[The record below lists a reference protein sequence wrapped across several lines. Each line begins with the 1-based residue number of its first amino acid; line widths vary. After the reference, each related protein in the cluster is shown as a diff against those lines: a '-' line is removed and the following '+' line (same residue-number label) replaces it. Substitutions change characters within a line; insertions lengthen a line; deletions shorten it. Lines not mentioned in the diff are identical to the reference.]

1 MFSRG
6 YSHRRYRNARSN
18 GTYSSR
24 RSSIRSRSTG
34 NTRAARAQRDS
45 ATVVINRIAPFN
57 VYIYGDYYKAAGLGG
72 TAVGAIAISHW
83 DELRKSQFFPNY
95 SSMYDQMRLDKTRI
109 KITGSSATT
118 FINTPYSSP
127 SIILAFDRNGL
138 NSTQFV
144 KLPNTQ
150 VSSDKSP
157 VAFPDPNLVSTY
169 SSAQTRQWSSGNSF
183 SMYQTVYPSTIQ
195 EKGQYIATG
204 ALVAPTDPANITG
217 SIPDSEFSNPC
228 SFWQHQSYPFKPITL
243 LAVRLPTPAE
253 TQNTYIFNIEFEFTV
268 TFRGMRKPGIA
279 ASSKSL
285 QNDLLLTPFS
295 DTIVSNGIVHV
306 TPDEVSS
313 SAKGFSSIDINVNVP
328 QEAAPDPDIQP
339 HTITLTDLNFPK
351 TFEIDTEEPDAPD
364 GWNPITIQYTGSP
377 DALHSCNLGE
387 RTLTLH
393 DLNFPKTFRAS
404 DYITGSNP
412 GFSSLMLEYAPPP
425 PSSPIPVTHISAI
438 STISGDPVSVSTPF
452 SSFTFVSNASIISG
466 GTLFRINIPHDF
478 TLLHI
483 TAYYTSQNTLF
494 CYSLDTI
501 RNSGQGTMEYILY
514 TNPSF
519 PLKYAQGSY
528 YILINPFDSNVLFT
542 VMADVSGQ
550 QIPISSVF
558 SQSSASLSVHE
569 PVFSSAEGIIPAST
583 FSFDLKFEPIST
595 D

>member
-6 YSHRRYRNARSN
+6 YSYRRYRNARSN

-57 VYIYGDYYKAAGLGG
+57 VYIHGDYYEAAGQGG

-109 KITGSSATT
+109 KITGSSAVSGES
-118 FINTPYSSP
+118 PYDSP

-138 NSTQFV
+138 NSTQYV
-144 KLPNTQ
+144 KLPNAQ
-150 VSSDKSP
+150 VSSSKPP

-204 ALVAPTDPANITG
+204 ALQAPIDPSTITG
-217 SIPDSEFSNPC
+217 NIPDSEFANPC
-228 SFWQHQSYPFKPITL
+228 SFWQHQSYPFKPVTL
-243 LAVRLPTPAE
+243 LAVRKPQPVKI
-253 TQNTYIFNIEFEFTV
+253 QNLYIFNIEFEFTV

-351 TFEIDTEEPDAPD
+351 TFSLDNTSSEGLD
-364 GWNPITIQYTGSP
+364 GWNSVVLNYTSPSFPISIRSFNATYISSGNYT
-377 DALHSCNLGE
+377 
-387 RTLTLH
+387 TT
-393 DLNFPKTFRAS
+393 
-404 DYITGSNP
+404 YITASK
-412 GFSSLMLEYAPPP
+412 F
-425 PSSPIPVTHISAI
+425 T
-438 STISGDPVSVSTPF
+438 SVSTIP
-452 SSFTFVSNASIISG
+452 NIGEGYLASIDVQPDS
-466 GTLFRINIPHDF
+466 TLV
-478 TLLHI
+478 LI
-483 TAYYTSQNTLF
+483 TAYFKQNGSIF
-494 CYSLDTI
+494 CYSFDTVHNDGSQNI
-501 RNSGQGTMEYILY
+501 QFRLSTNSAYPVRYAKQVYTYI
-514 TNPSF
+514 TDSI
-519 PLKYAQGSY
+519 G
-528 YILINPFDSNVLFT
+528 SNVLFSL
-542 VMADVSGQ
+542 MASISDTSVPVGSLTSQ
-550 QIPISSVF
+550 EATSSVNEF
-558 SQSSASLSVHE
+558 A
-569 PVFSSAEGIIPAST
+569 FTSAEAIIPASYYK
-583 FSFDLKFEPIST
+583 FDLEFEPLDIQ
-595 D
+595 

>member
-6 YSHRRYRNARSN
+6 YSYRRYRNARSN

-57 VYIYGDYYKAAGLGG
+57 VYIYGDYYEAAGLGG

-109 KITGSSATT
+109 KITGSSAVSGES
-118 FINTPYSSP
+118 PYDSP

-138 NSTQFV
+138 NSTQYV

-150 VSSDKSP
+150 VSSNKSP

-204 ALVAPTDPANITG
+204 ALVAPTDPATITG

-243 LAVRLPTPAE
+243 LAVRLPKPTELP
-253 TQNTYIFNIEFEFTV
+253 NVYIFNIEFEFTV

-279 ASSKSL
+279 ASSKSI
-285 QNDLLLTPFS
+285 QNDLLLTPYS

-313 SAKGFSSIDINVNVP
+313 TAKGFSSIDINVNVP

-364 GWNPITIQYTGSP
+364 GWNPITIQYKGS
-377 DALHSCNLGE
+377 AQHSCNLGE
-387 RTLTLH
+387 RTLSLP
-393 DLNFPKTFRAS
+393 DLKFPKTFRAS
-404 DYITGSNP
+404 DYIEGSNP
-412 GFSSLMLEYAPPP
+412 GFSSFTLTYPGPL
-425 PSSPIPVTHISAI
+425 SPIPINRFYYMDLSDSNTRAFVDLSHFSASDVIFDSAGAILTTHVPPRQIFLTVTGLHNS
-438 STISGDPVSVSTPF
+438 SGDTIAYLINSFANYRNSTTVTLKLSIPAEYLVDGYRISNSVKYYFINDTDALGVFIGPVYDFAPNFPVLL
-452 SSFTFVSNASIISG
+452 G
-466 GTLFRINIPHDF
+466 GTLSFSLSD
-478 TLLHI
+478 T
-483 TAYYTSQNTLF
+483 TSS
-494 CYSLDTI
+494 CSLMD
-501 RNSGQGTMEYILY
+501 SSQYILP
-514 TNPSF
+514 T
-519 PLKYAQGSY
+519 
-528 YILINPFDSNVLFT
+528 
-542 VMADVSGQ
+542 
-550 QIPISSVF
+550 SVF
-558 SQSSASLSVHE
+558 RL
-569 PVFSSAEGIIPAST
+569 PY
-583 FSFDLKFEPIST
+583 SFVAAD
-595 D
+595 

>member
-6 YSHRRYRNARSN
+6 YSYRRYRNARSN

-57 VYIYGDYYKAAGLGG
+57 VYIYGEHYESSGG
-72 TAVGAIAISHW
+72 TVHGAIAISHW

-109 KITGSSATT
+109 KITGSQAVAGE
-118 FINTPYSSP
+118 NPYSSP

-138 NSTQFV
+138 NSTQYV
-144 KLPNTQ
+144 KLPNAQ
-150 VSSDKSP
+150 VPSSKP
-157 VAFPDPNLVSTY
+157 AVAFPDPNLVSTY

-204 ALVAPTDPANITG
+204 ALQAPIDPSTITG
-217 SIPDSEFSNPC
+217 NIPDSEFANPC
-228 SFWQHQSYPFKPITL
+228 SFWQHQSYPFKPVTL
-243 LAVRLPTPAE
+243 LAVRLPQPVKS
-253 TQNTYIFNIEFEFTV
+253 QNTYIFNIEFEFTV

-279 ASSKSL
+279 ASSQSL
-285 QNDLLLTPFS
+285 QNDLLLTPYS
-295 DTIVSNGIVHV
+295 ETIVSNGTVHV

-364 GWNPITIQYTGSP
+364 GWNPITIKYTGP
-377 DALHSCNLGE
+377 AQHTCNLAE
-387 RTLTLH
+387 RTLTLS

-404 DYITGSNP
+404 DYITGSEP
-412 GFSSLMLEYAPPP
+412 GFSSLKLEYAPPP
-425 PSSPIPVTHISAI
+425 PSSPIPVTHISGI
-438 STISGDPVSVSTPF
+438 STLSGAPVSFSTPF

-466 GTLFRINIPHDF
+466 GTLFAINIPSDF

-483 TAYYTSQNTLF
+483 TAYFRQDGSIF

-501 RNSGQGTMEYILY
+501 RNSGKGTMEYILS
-514 TNPSF
+514 TSPSF

-528 YILINPFDSNVLFT
+528 YILTNTFDSNVLFS

-569 PVFSSAEGIIPAST
+569 VVFSSAEGIIPAST
-583 FSFDLKFEPIST
+583 FSFDLEFRPS
-595 D
+595 DV

>member
-6 YSHRRYRNARSN
+6 YSYRRYRNARSN

-57 VYIYGDYYKAAGLGG
+57 VYIYGDYYEAAGLGG

-109 KITGSSATT
+109 KITGSSAVSGES
-118 FINTPYSSP
+118 PYDSP

-138 NSTQFV
+138 NSTQYV

-150 VSSDKSP
+150 VSSNKSP

-204 ALVAPTDPANITG
+204 ALVAPTDPATITG

-243 LAVRLPTPAE
+243 LAVRLPKPTELP
-253 TQNTYIFNIEFEFTV
+253 NVYIFNIEFEFTV

-279 ASSKSL
+279 ASSKSI
-285 QNDLLLTPFS
+285 QNDLLLTPYS

-313 SAKGFSSIDINVNVP
+313 TAKGFSSIDINVNVP

-364 GWNPITIQYTGSP
+364 GWNPITIQYKGS
-377 DALHSCNLGE
+377 AQHSCNLEE
-387 RTLTLH
+387 RTISIP
-393 DLNFPKTFRAS
+393 DLKFPKTFRAS
-404 DYITGSNP
+404 DYIEGSSP
-412 GFSSLMLEYAPPP
+412 GLSSLTLNYT
-425 PSSPIPVTHISAI
+425 PSFSPIPVTHISAI

-452 SSFTFVSNASIISG
+452 SSFTYVSNASIISDN
-466 GTLFRINIPHDF
+466 TLFQINIPHDF

-483 TAYYTSQNTLF
+483 TAYYTSQNNIF
-494 CYSLDTI
+494 CYSLNTI
-501 RNSGQGTMEYILY
+501 RNSGRGTIEYSLS
-514 TNPSF
+514 TNPSS

-528 YILINPFDSNVLFT
+528 YILLNSFDSNVLFT
-542 VMADVSGQ
+542 VMADVLGQ
-550 QIPISSVF
+550 EIPISSVF
-558 SQSSASLSVHE
+558 SRSSDSLSVRE
-569 PVFSSAEGIIPAST
+569 PVFSSAEGIISAST
-583 FSFDLKFEPIST
+583 FLFNLAFTPLDT
-595 D
+595 Q

>member
-6 YSHRRYRNARSN
+6 YSYRRYRNARSS

-57 VYIYGDYYKAAGLGG
+57 VYIYGEYYKASLGG
-72 TAVGAIAISHW
+72 TTFGAIAISHW

-109 KITGSSATT
+109 KITGSSAVS
-118 FINTPYSSP
+118 NDNPYDSP

-144 KLPNTQ
+144 KLPNSQ
-150 VSSDKSP
+150 VPSSFSP

-169 SSAQTRQWSSGNSF
+169 SSSQTRQWSSGNSF

-204 ALVAPTDPANITG
+204 ALVAPVDPSTITG
-217 SIPDSEFSNPC
+217 NIPDSEFSNPC

-243 LAVRLPTPAE
+243 LAVRLPQPVQTN
-253 TQNTYIFNIEFEFTV
+253 NTYIFNIEFEFTV

-328 QEAAPDPDIQP
+328 QESAPDPDIQP

-351 TFEIDTEEPDAPD
+351 TFEIDAEEPDAPD
-364 GWNPITIQYTGSP
+364 GWNPITIQYSGPPPSP
-377 DALHSCNLGE
+377 TSCNLGE
-387 RTLTLH
+387 RTLSLS

-404 DYITGSNP
+404 DYIEGSNP
-412 GFSSLMLEYAPPP
+412 GFSSFTLTYPGPL
-425 PSSPIPVTHISAI
+425 SPIRINRFYYTDLSDLSTHNFVDFSGFSIFPNGTINSDGTVFSAQVPPHQICLTVTGLHNSSGDTIAYLINSFANYRSS
-438 STISGDPVSVSTPF
+438 STITFKLSFPAEYIIDGYRFSNSVKFHFIKDTDAMGVFIGPVYDFAPNFPVLL
-452 SSFTFVSNASIISG
+452 G
-466 GTLFRINIPHDF
+466 GTLSFS
-478 TLLHI
+478 LS
-483 TAYYTSQNTLF
+483 AETSS
-494 CYSLDTI
+494 YSLMG
-501 RNSGQGTMEYILY
+501 SSQYIL
-514 TNPSF
+514 
-519 PLKYAQGSY
+519 
-528 YILINPFDSNVLFT
+528 
-542 VMADVSGQ
+542 
-550 QIPISSVF
+550 
-558 SQSSASLSVHE
+558 
-569 PVFSSAEGIIPAST
+569 PASAFCFPYT
-583 FSFDLKFEPIST
+583 FVAAD
-595 D
+595 

>member
-6 YSHRRYRNARSN
+6 YSYRRYRNARSN

-57 VYIYGDYYKAAGLGG
+57 VYIYGEHYEAAGQGG
-72 TAVGAIAISHW
+72 TVHGAIAISHW

-109 KITGSSATT
+109 KITGSSAVA
-118 FINTPYSSP
+118 NDNPYDSP

-138 NSTQFV
+138 NSTQYV

-150 VSSDKSP
+150 VPSTKPP

-204 ALVAPTDPANITG
+204 ALQAPLDPSNIT
-217 SIPDSEFSNPC
+217 SNIPDSEFANPC
-228 SFWQHQSYPFKPITL
+228 SFWQHQSYPFKPVTL
-243 LAVRLPTPAE
+243 LAVRLPQPVKS
-253 TQNTYIFNIEFEFTV
+253 QNTYIFNIEFEFTV

-364 GWNPITIQYTGSP
+364 GWNPITIQYKGS
-377 DALHSCNLGE
+377 AQHSCNLAE
-387 RTLTLH
+387 RTLTLS

-404 DYITGSNP
+404 DYIEGSGP
-412 GFSSLMLEYAPPP
+412 GFSSITLTYPGPL
-425 PSSPIPVTHISAI
+425 SPIPINRFYYTDLSDTNTHNFVDFAHFIVFPNGTINSNGTVFSAQVPPHQICLTVTGLHNSSGDTIAYLINSFANYKSS
-438 STISGDPVSVSTPF
+438 STITFNLSFPPEYIVDGYRFSNSVKFCFIKDTDAMGVFIGPVYDFAPNFPVLL
-452 SSFTFVSNASIISG
+452 G
-466 GTLFRINIPHDF
+466 GTLSFSLSD
-478 TLLHI
+478 T
-483 TAYYTSQNTLF
+483 TSS
-494 CYSLDTI
+494 YSLMG
-501 RNSGQGTMEYILY
+501 SSQYILPTSAFRLPY
-514 TNPSF
+514 SF
-519 PLKYAQGSY
+519 VAV
-528 YILINPFDSNVLFT
+528 D
-542 VMADVSGQ
+542 
-550 QIPISSVF
+550 
-558 SQSSASLSVHE
+558 
-569 PVFSSAEGIIPAST
+569 
-583 FSFDLKFEPIST
+583 
-595 D
+595 

>member
-6 YSHRRYRNARSN
+6 YSYRRYRNARSN

-57 VYIYGDYYKAAGLGG
+57 VYIYGEHYKAAGQGG
-72 TAVGAIAISHW
+72 TVHGAIAISHW

-109 KITGSSATT
+109 KITGSSAVT
-118 FINTPYSSP
+118 NGNPYDSP
-127 SIILAFDRNGL
+127 SIVLAFDRNGL
-138 NSTQFV
+138 NSTQYV

-150 VSSDKSP
+150 VPSTKP
-157 VAFPDPNLVSTY
+157 AVAFPDPNLVSTY

-204 ALVAPTDPANITG
+204 ALQAPIDPSTITG
-217 SIPDSEFSNPC
+217 NIPDSEFANPC
-228 SFWQHQSYPFKPITL
+228 SFWQHQSYPFKPVTL
-243 LAVRLPTPAE
+243 LAVRLPQPTE
-253 TQNTYIFNIEFEFTV
+253 EQNVYIFNIEFEFTV

-285 QNDLLLTPFS
+285 QNDLLLTPYS

-364 GWNPITIQYTGSP
+364 GWNPITIKYAGSP
-377 DALHSCNLGE
+377 PQSCNIGSHSI
-387 RTLTLH
+387 TLNSLTFPQTFNL
-393 DLNFPKTFRAS
+393 DKTSPGSLDGWNSIVLNYTPS
-404 DYITGSNP
+404 LSPIPITEIHFNYTDTD
-412 GFSSLMLEYAPPP
+412 GFSSI
-425 PSSPIPVTHISAI
+425 PIDFIRFSR
-438 STISGDPVSVSTPF
+438 VSTT
-452 SSFTFVSNASIISG
+452 SHIDSG
-466 GTLFRINIPHDF
+466 YLSQINVPPGNTLVQF
-478 TLLHI
+478 
-483 TAYYTSQNTLF
+483 TAYYRSNGSIF
-494 CYSLDTI
+494 CYSLD
-501 RNSGQGTMEYILY
+501 
-514 TNPSF
+514 
-519 PLKYAQGSY
+519 
-528 YILINPFDSNVLFT
+528 
-542 VMADVSGQ
+542 
-550 QIPISSVF
+550 
-558 SQSSASLSVHE
+558 SVHNDGTSVLVFRLDTNSSLNLSYSQQVYYYVTASIGPRGLISLMASAPGRLI
-569 PVFSSAEGIIPAST
+569 PVGSVLSQESTSSQVQQTALSSAEAIIPASYYKL
-583 FSFDLKFEPIST
+583 DLEFEPIST
-595 D
+595 N

>member
-6 YSHRRYRNARSN
+6 YSYRRYRNARSN

-57 VYIYGDYYKAAGLGG
+57 VYIYGEHYESSGG
-72 TAVGAIAISHW
+72 TVHGAIAISHW

-109 KITGSSATT
+109 KITGSQAVAGE
-118 FINTPYSSP
+118 NPYSSP

-138 NSTQFV
+138 NSTQYV
-144 KLPNTQ
+144 KLPNAQ
-150 VSSDKSP
+150 VPSSKP
-157 VAFPDPNLVSTY
+157 AVAFPDPNLVSTY

-204 ALVAPTDPANITG
+204 ALQAPIDPSTITG
-217 SIPDSEFSNPC
+217 NIPDSEFANPC
-228 SFWQHQSYPFKPITL
+228 SFWQHQSYPFKPVTL
-243 LAVRLPTPAE
+243 LAVRLPQPVKS
-253 TQNTYIFNIEFEFTV
+253 QNTYIFNIEFEFTV

-279 ASSKSL
+279 ASSQSL

-295 DTIVSNGIVHV
+295 ETIVSNGIVHV

-351 TFEIDTEEPDAPD
+351 TFEIDAEEPDAPD
-364 GWNPITIQYTGSP
+364 GWNPITIKYTGS
-377 DALHSCNLGE
+377 ASHSCNLGE
-387 RTLTLH
+387 RTLNLS

-404 DYITGSNP
+404 DYIEGSNP
-412 GFSSLMLEYAPPP
+412 GFSSFTLTYLGPL
-425 PSSPIPVTHISAI
+425 SPIPINRFYYTDLSDTNNRNFVDLSHFSASDVIIDSAGAILTTHVPPHQIFLTVTGLHNS
-438 STISGDPVSVSTPF
+438 SGDTIAYLINSFANSRSSTTVTLKLSVPPEYLVDGYRFSNSVKYRFIDDTDALGVFIGPVYDFGTNYPVLL
-452 SSFTFVSNASIISG
+452 G
-466 GTLFRINIPHDF
+466 GTLSSDLPD
-478 TLLHI
+478 T
-483 TAYYTSQNTLF
+483 TSS
-494 CYSLDTI
+494 CSLMGP
-501 RNSGQGTMEYILY
+501 SQYILP
-514 TNPSF
+514 T
-519 PLKYAQGSY
+519 
-528 YILINPFDSNVLFT
+528 
-542 VMADVSGQ
+542 
-550 QIPISSVF
+550 
-558 SQSSASLSVHE
+558 SAFRLPYS
-569 PVFSSAEGIIPAST
+569 
-583 FSFDLKFEPIST
+583 FEPIST

>member
-6 YSHRRYRNARSN
+6 YSYRRYRNARSN

-57 VYIYGDYYKAAGLGG
+57 VYIYGDYYKGSLGG
-72 TAVGAIAISHW
+72 TTFGAIAISHW

-109 KITGSSATT
+109 KITGSSAAT
-118 FINTPYSSP
+118 FVDTPYSSP
-127 SIILAFDRNGL
+127 SVILAFDRNGL

-144 KLPNTQ
+144 KLPNAQ
-150 VSSDKSP
+150 VSSSNPP

-183 SMYQTVYPSTIQ
+183 SMYQTVYPTTIQ

-204 ALVAPTDPANITG
+204 ALLAPTDPATITDK
-217 SIPDSEFSNPC
+217 IPDSEFANPC
-228 SFWQHQSYPFKPITL
+228 SFWQHQSYPFKPVTL
-243 LAVRLPTPAE
+243 LAVRLPQPITE
-253 TQNTYIFNIEFEFTV
+253 QNVFIFNIEFEFTV

-285 QNDLLLTPFS
+285 QNDLLLTPYS
-295 DTIVSNGIVHV
+295 ETIVSNGIVHV

-351 TFEIDTEEPDAPD
+351 TFEIDAEEPDAPD
-364 GWNPITIQYTGSP
+364 GWNPITIKYTGS
-377 DALHSCNLGE
+377 ASHSCNLGE
-387 RTLTLH
+387 RTLNLS

-404 DYITGSNP
+404 DYIEGSNP
-412 GFSSLMLEYAPPP
+412 GFSSFTLTYLGPLPTIPINRLYYTDLSDTNNRNFVDLSHFSASDVIIDSAGAILTTHVPPHQ
-425 PSSPIPVTHISAI
+425 IFLTVTGLHNS
-438 STISGDPVSVSTPF
+438 SGDTIAYLINSFANSRSSTTVTLKLSVPPEYLVDGYRFSNSVKYRFIDDTDALGVFIGPVYDFGTNYPVLL
-452 SSFTFVSNASIISG
+452 G
-466 GTLFRINIPHDF
+466 GTLSSDLPD
-478 TLLHI
+478 T
-483 TAYYTSQNTLF
+483 TSS
-494 CYSLDTI
+494 CSLMGP
-501 RNSGQGTMEYILY
+501 SQYILP
-514 TNPSF
+514 T
-519 PLKYAQGSY
+519 
-528 YILINPFDSNVLFT
+528 
-542 VMADVSGQ
+542 
-550 QIPISSVF
+550 
-558 SQSSASLSVHE
+558 SAFRLPYS
-569 PVFSSAEGIIPAST
+569 
-583 FSFDLKFEPIST
+583 FEPIST

>member
-6 YSHRRYRNARSN
+6 YSYRRYRNARSN

-57 VYIYGDYYKAAGLGG
+57 VYIYGEHYEAAGQGG
-72 TAVGAIAISHW
+72 TVHGAIAISHW

-109 KITGSSATT
+109 KITGSSAVA
-118 FINTPYSSP
+118 NDNPYDSP

-138 NSTQFV
+138 NSTQYV

-150 VSSDKSP
+150 VPSTKP
-157 VAFPDPNLVSTY
+157 AVAFPDPNLVSTY

-204 ALVAPTDPANITG
+204 ALQAPIDPSTITG
-217 SIPDSEFSNPC
+217 NIPDSEFANPC
-228 SFWQHQSYPFKPITL
+228 SFWQHQSYPFKPVTL
-243 LAVRLPTPAE
+243 LAVRLPQPVE

-313 SAKGFSSIDINVNVP
+313 SAKGFSSIYINVNVP

-351 TFEIDTEEPDAPD
+351 TFKIDTEEPDAPD
-364 GWNPITIQYTGSP
+364 GWNPITIQYKGS
-377 DALHSCNLGE
+377 DSQSCNLGE
-387 RTLTLH
+387 RTLNLL

-404 DYITGSNP
+404 DYIEGPNS
-412 GFSSLMLEYAPPP
+412 GFSAFTLTFAGPL
-425 PSSPIPVTHISAI
+425 SPIHINRFYYTDLSDINTRNFVDLSHFSTFPNGTINSDGTVFSAQVPPHQICLTVTGLHNS
-438 STISGDPVSVSTPF
+438 SGDTIAYLINSFGNYRSSTTITLKLSFPAEYIVDGYRFSNSVKFHFIKDTDALGVFTGPVYDFAPNYPVLL
-452 SSFTFVSNASIISG
+452 G
-466 GTLFRINIPHDF
+466 GTLSFSLSD
-478 TLLHI
+478 T
-483 TAYYTSQNTLF
+483 TSS
-494 CYSLDTI
+494 CSLMD
-501 RNSGQGTMEYILY
+501 SSQYILP
-514 TNPSF
+514 T
-519 PLKYAQGSY
+519 
-528 YILINPFDSNVLFT
+528 
-542 VMADVSGQ
+542 
-550 QIPISSVF
+550 SVF
-558 SQSSASLSVHE
+558 RL
-569 PVFSSAEGIIPAST
+569 P
-583 FSFDLKFEPIST
+583 FSFVAVD
-595 D
+595 

>member
-6 YSHRRYRNARSN
+6 YSYRRYRNARSN

-57 VYIYGDYYKAAGLGG
+57 VYIYGDYYTGSPAG
-72 TAVGAIAISHW
+72 TTFGAIAISHW

-109 KITGSSATT
+109 KITGSSAVS
-118 FINTPYSSP
+118 NNNPYSSP

-138 NSTQFV
+138 NSTQYV
-144 KLPNTQ
+144 KLPNSQ
-150 VSSDKSP
+150 VPSTKAP

-204 ALVAPTDPANITG
+204 ALLAPIEPSTITG
-217 SIPDSEFSNPC
+217 NIPDSEFANPC
-228 SFWQHQSYPFKPITL
+228 SFWQHQSYPFKPVTL
-243 LAVRLPTPAE
+243 LAVRLPEPVT

-295 DTIVSNGIVHV
+295 DTVVSNGIVHV

-313 SAKGFSSIDINVNVP
+313 SAKGFSSIDINVQVP
-328 QEAAPDPDIQP
+328 QEAVPDPDIQP

-351 TFEIDTEEPDAPD
+351 TFKIDAEEPDAPD
-364 GWNPITIQYTGSP
+364 GWNPIVLNYTP
-377 DALHSCNLGE
+377 A
-387 RTLTLH
+387 
-393 DLNFPKTFRAS
+393 P
-404 DYITGSNP
+404 NP
-412 GFSSLMLEYAPPP
+412 
-425 PSSPIPVTHISAI
+425 SPIPITEIDQFDIARYLPGPPISLSSFSSVSIPNTTSTNGLTKFIVPEDHTLFEIIAYYRPGESDIYFYSIDIAYNNSPDSLNFSLTRNTTFDFSYSKQAYYYVTNSIKQRALLSLIASVSGRLI
-438 STISGDPVSVSTPF
+438 TVGSTILPSYSASSVSQEAF
-452 SSFTFVSNASIISG
+452 S
-466 GTLFRINIPHDF
+466 
-478 TLLHI
+478 
-483 TAYYTSQNTLF
+483 TSEFL
-494 CYSLDTI
+494 
-501 RNSGQGTMEYILY
+501 
-514 TNPSF
+514 
-519 PLKYAQGSY
+519 
-528 YILINPFDSNVLFT
+528 
-542 VMADVSGQ
+542 
-550 QIPISSVF
+550 
-558 SQSSASLSVHE
+558 
-569 PVFSSAEGIIPAST
+569 IPAST
-583 FSFDLKFEPIST
+583 FSFDLAFTPLDT
-595 D
+595 Q